1 MSFETAFFPDT
12 QARAPASRGEGI
24 YASEA
29 ESESESLEVSGIQR
43 HLAERS
49 SIAMSNDEGVS
60 DERLLAMISGGQ
72 KAALTVL
79 FRRHARAVRNVA
91 YRILRDE
98 TEADDLL
105 QELFLFLFQKAHL
118 FNAEKSSAASWIIQ
132 MTYHRAIDRR
142 RYLEVRHHY
151 DSQQLRE
158 EHLLT
163 TDGQVGL
170 NELAGTV
177 LLNSLWR
184 ELSLEQRQI
193 LELHFFE
200 GCSFREIADKTGLTM
215 GNIRNHYYRGM
226 ERLRSYVSQG
236 KRV

>member
-12 QARAPASRGEGI
+12 LARAPASREEGK
-24 YASEA
+24 YTSEA
-29 ESESESLEVSGIQR
+29 ESESVEVPGIQC

-49 SIAMSNDEGVS
+49 LIALSNDAGVS
-60 DERLLAMISGGQ
+60 NEQLLAMISGGQ
-72 KAALTVL
+72 KEALAVL

-105 QELFLFLFQKAHL
+105 QELFLFLFKKAHL
-118 FNAEKSSAASWIIQ
+118 FNAERSSAVSWIIQ
-132 MTYHRAIDRR
+132 MAYHRAIDRR

-151 DSQQLRE
+151 DSQQLHE
-158 EHLLT
+158 EQLLT
-163 TDGQVGL
+163 NDGQVGL

-177 LLNSLWR
+177 LLNSLRR
-184 ELSLEQRQI
+184 ELSAEQRRI

-200 GCSFREIADKTGLTM
+200 GYSFREIADKTGLTM
-215 GNIRNHYYRGM
+215 GNVRNHYYRGM
-226 ERLRSYVSQG
+226 ERLRSYVF
-236 KRV
+236 